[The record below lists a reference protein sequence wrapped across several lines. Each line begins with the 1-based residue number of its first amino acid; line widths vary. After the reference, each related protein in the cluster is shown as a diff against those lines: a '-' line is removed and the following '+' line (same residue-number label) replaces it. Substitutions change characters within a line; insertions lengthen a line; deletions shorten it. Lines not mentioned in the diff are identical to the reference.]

1 MTILH
6 THNFFSFS
14 KRILYKF
21 NKQRAHSILVGV
33 IYRFRSFFIFQ
44 SRFKWLSF
52 NLISATNQRWSFDF
66 YLLTFIEIMF
76 QSKILTFKWLMTL
89 LGIILCLWNLIAV
102 FFFEYS
108 IESIVFVMACEDI
121 TMIKSQELF
130 IFAGLEMT

>member
-1 MTILH
+1 
-6 THNFFSFS
+6 
-14 KRILYKF
+14 
-21 NKQRAHSILVGV
+21 
-33 IYRFRSFFIFQ
+33 
-44 SRFKWLSF
+44 
-52 NLISATNQRWSFDF
+52 
-66 YLLTFIEIMF
+66 
-76 QSKILTFKWLMTL
+76 MTL